1 MAFTRSAKYISL
13 SFNSLNVASK
23 TWHSIFA
30 PQIPEEQGTWQVS
43 FLFVL
48 VIRSWSSAVCGYR
61 CTRQQR
67 GRRRNKGGRRRRW
80 KEGQMSRRG
89 HFYKGNGKRKL
100 DTKKQRGA
108 KCGTRI
114 KESWAIQKTIC
125 DLKWMSV
132 LSAEFFLIQRWMDR
146 NQSVT
151 KKGHKQ
157 IHVKKEP
164 FVLPHRTN

>member
-1 MAFTRSAKYISL
+1 MHLK
-13 SFNSLNVASK
+13 
-23 TWHSIFA
+23 HDSIFA
-30 PQIPEEQGTWQVS
+30 PRIPEQVDTWPVS

-48 VIRSWSSAVCGYR
+48 VIRSWYSAVCGCR
-61 CTRQQR
+61 CTRQLR
-67 GRRRNKGGRRRRW
+67 GRQRNKGGRRRRW

-108 KCGTRI
+108 KCGTQR
-114 KESWAIQKTIC
+114 KESCAIQKTIC

-132 LSAEFFLIQRWMDR
+132 LSAVFFLIQSWMDR

-151 KKGHKQ
+151 
-157 IHVKKEP
+157 
-164 FVLPHRTN
+164 